1 VNAAVEAL
9 KERSRRLYEEVFGRG
24 NYRAADEILAADIVR
39 HGPGVPP
46 EQGTESI
53 KRQAA
58 RLRTAFPDLR
68 VTLEDQIASDD
79 RVVSR
84 WSAGG
89 THSGPL
95 NLPTGAVEGTGNR
108 IAFQEIRIDRHAGG
122 RIVES
127 WFIPDRMSLWQQL
140 GLFPAPPVPAS
151 QT

>member
-1 VNAAVEAL
+1 VNAGVEDL

-24 NYRAADEILAADIVR
+24 NYRAADEILAADAVS

-46 EQGTESI
+46 QHGTEQI
-53 KRQAA
+53 KQQAA

-68 VTLEDQIASDD
+68 TTLEDQFGSGD

-84 WSAGG
+84 WRADG
-89 THSGPL
+89 THTGPL

-108 IAFQEIRIDRHAGG
+108 VAFEEIRIDRYAGG
-122 RIVES
+122 MIVES
-127 WFIPDRMSLWQQL
+127 WFIPDRMSLWRQL

-151 QT
+151 RT